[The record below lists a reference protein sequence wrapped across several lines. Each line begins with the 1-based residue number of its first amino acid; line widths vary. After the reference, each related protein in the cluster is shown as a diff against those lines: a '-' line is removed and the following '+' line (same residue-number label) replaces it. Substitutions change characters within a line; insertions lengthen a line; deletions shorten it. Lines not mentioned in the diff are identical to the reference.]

1 MEELFAERKAKAQ
14 ILGTAQ
20 AMAADSSHGYHLWIG
35 VPAIII
41 STIVGTAAFAGV
53 SEAGRTHIWISI
65 VVGMLSVS
73 AAVLTA
79 LQTFFNFAVKS
90 QKHADAAARFFALS
104 RRLGHL
110 ADKPASY
117 SWRLVEEIE
126 ELDEELND
134 IIKDAPRVSIK
145 LQTKARE
152 LIEAERRE
160 GREGD
165 YLESA

>member
-1 MEELFAERKAKAQ
+1 M
-14 ILGTAQ
+14 
-20 AMAADSSHGYHLWIG
+20 
-35 VPAIII
+35 
-41 STIVGTAAFAGV
+41 
-53 SEAGRTHIWISI
+53 
-65 VVGMLSVS
+65 
-73 AAVLTA
+73 
-79 LQTFFNFAVKS
+79 
-90 QKHADAAARFFALS
+90 
-104 RRLGHL
+104 GHL

-117 SWRLVEEIE
+117 SWRLIEEIE